1 MTVMEQRGA
10 YRPTPP
16 PAWQPRT
23 DPAPL
28 LPDAE
33 PYRVLGTDAAAQAD
47 PELLRRLY
55 AQLVRGR
62 RYNVQATALTK
73 QGRLAVYPS
82 STGQEACEVAA
93 ALALQERDWL
103 FPSYRDT
110 LAVVA
115 RGVDPVEALTLL
127 RGDWHTGYD
136 PYEHRVAPLSTPLAT
151 QLPHAVG
158 LAHAA
163 RLKGD
168 DVVALAMV
176 GDGGTS
182 EGDFHEALNFA
193 AVWQA
198 PVVFLVQ
205 NNGFAIS
212 VPLAKQ
218 TAAPSLAHKAV
229 GYGMP
234 GRLVDGNDAAAVH
247 EVLTD
252 AVRHAREGGGPTLV
266 EAVTYRIEAHT
277 NADDATRYRGDAEV
291 ETWREHDPI
300 QLLERELTT
309 RGLLDEDAKQSAR
322 DAAEAMASDLRAR
335 MNQDA
340 VLDPMDLFAHVYA
353 EPTPNCGNSATCC
366 GRSSRPS
373 TPTRRARTD
382 DHRRPQ
388 ARHHGAGPH
397 PRAPGRDGR
406 RPDRARPGRGRG
418 HPRRRL
424 PGHRRPRRGVR
435 RGPLHGHPARRGGH
449 PRHCRRHGDVRTAAG
464 RGDAV
469 RRLRLPGVRA
479 AHQPCRPDAQPH
491 PRPYAPADHRPGAL
505 RRRHRRRRAPQRLL
519 RGVLHGDPGP
529 PCRHARHG
537 RRRLRSAA
545 RRHRLRRPGRR
556 PRTQASVLV
565 QGLLEPGGTAECR
578 TDRPRGG
585 AALGPERH
593 ADHLRSFGPGLPRS
607 RRSGAR
613 RGVGPRGRRPALAGP
628 LRRRDGLRLGAADRP
643 RGRRARVGL
652 LRRPGRRDRGPRLER
667 CFHHLEAPVLRVAG
681 FDIPYPPPMLERHHL
696 PGVDRILDAVARL
709 QWEADN

>member
-16 PAWQPRT
+16 PAWQPRM

-28 LPDAE
+28 LPDPE
-33 PYRVLGTDAAAQAD
+33 PYRVLGTEAAAEAD
-47 PELLRRLY
+47 PGLLRRLH
-55 AQLVRGR
+55 AQLVLGR
-62 RYNVQATALTK
+62 RYNAQATALTK

-110 LAVVA
+110 LAAVA

-136 PYEHRVAPLSTPLAT
+136 PHEHRVAPLSTPLAT

-234 GRLVDGNDAAAVH
+234 GRLVDGNDAVAVL

-252 AVRHAREGGGPTLV
+252 AVRRARAGGGPTLV
-266 EAVTYRIEAHT
+266 EAITYRVEAHT

-291 ETWREHDPI
+291 EAWRDHDPI
-300 QLLERELTT
+300 LLLERELTG
-309 RGLLDEDAKQSAR
+309 RGLLDEDGI
-322 DAAEAMASDLRAR
+322 DAVRQDAETFAAALRER
-335 MNQDA
+335 MNQDPT
-340 VLDPMDLFAHVYA
+340 LDPMDLFDHVYA
-353 EPTPNCGNSATCC
+353 EPTPQL
-366 GRSSRPS
+366 REQ
-373 TPTRRARTD
+373 RA
-382 DHRRPQ
+382 
-388 ARHHGAGPH
+388 
-397 PRAPGRDGR
+397 
-406 RPDRARPGRGRG
+406 
-418 HPRRRL
+418 
-424 PGHRRPRRGVR
+424 
-435 RGPLHGHPARRGGH
+435 
-449 PRHCRRHGDVRTAAG
+449 
-464 RGDAV
+464 
-469 RRLRLPGVRA
+469 
-479 AHQPCRPDAQPH
+479 
-491 PRPYAPADHRPGAL
+491 
-505 RRRHRRRRAPQRLL
+505 LL
-519 RGVLHGDPGP
+519 
-529 PCRHARHG
+529 
-537 RRRLRSAA
+537 
-545 RRHRLRRPGRR
+545 
-556 PRTQASVLV
+556 
-565 QGLLEPGGTAECR
+565 TAE
-578 TDRPRGG
+578 
-585 AALGPERH
+585 
-593 ADHLRSFGPGLPRS
+593 
-607 RRSGAR
+607 
-613 RGVGPRGRRPALAGP
+613 
-628 LRRRDGLRLGAADRP
+628 
-643 RGRRARVGL
+643 
-652 LRRPGRRDRGPRLER
+652 
-667 CFHHLEAPVLRVAG
+667 LEAEQEG
-681 FDIPYPPPMLERHHL
+681 SH
-696 PGVDRILDAVARL
+696 
-709 QWEADN
+709 